1 MRETGNSMVTRVNTL
16 INIAT
21 KRVEFL
27 QKGIDGLVV
36 EIQKNPYYAF
46 EWIDAGFNR
55 VAEQKVLKQ
64 LLKWIDQA
72 PTIEEKYDTI
82 EEFKKYALREAL
94 SGAQQMKHSTSVS
107 ANLLNEC
114 TTAAYAEL
122 ISSTGFLFG
131 WGNEY

>member
-1 MRETGNSMVTRVNTL
+1 MRKTENLAVKVNELTKDVKRRIQILQGNIDNL
-16 INIAT
+16 IA
-21 KRVEFL
+21 RMQE
-27 QKGIDGLVV
+27 
-36 EIQKNPYYAF
+36 NPYYAL
-46 EWIDAGFNR
+46 EWLDTDFHR
-55 VAEQKVLKQ
+55 VAEQKVLKEF
-64 LLKWIDQA
+64 LKWIEEAQ
-72 PTIEEKYDTI
+72 TIEDRCNVVL
-82 EEFKKYALREAL
+82 EFKKYALREVL